1 MKDQDIEKYIG
12 CCFDSDKF
20 CELFPN
26 LSKKLVK
33 LTNSEECHNGLQL
46 KTGFNEDFL
55 TFNPMGICR
64 PGGIYLTYEDNIP
77 MWFENVNNNMKYCR
91 KAELC
96 YDSKIYV
103 EVYNVFKVN
112 KIFLGE
118 RVEIKDLP
126 GWSDKEYC
134 LKSLKLSAGNAPLQL
149 NGCAS
154 LKFIKNIDEDIQIE
168 ALRNN
173 WESLTYFLE
182 SGIILSEKVQM
193 EAVIK
198 YSFNFSVL
206 LKYDILPSFEI
217 QLFVA
222 KKWGYMLIPLIEY
235 LVKNEK
241 CSSLSEKIVLEA
253 IKNDGSA
260 IIALCRYNLHIS
272 SEMKIVAVKI
282 WGHPLE
288 ILLQY
293 KIPITEEEQM
303 LILRDNWKYIDIFEK
318 YGVNLSDEAKR
329 YANGWRR
336 LLFPEKYI
344 NV

>member
-1 MKDQDIEKYIG
+1 
-12 CCFDSDKF
+12 
-20 CELFPN
+20 
-26 LSKKLVK
+26 
-33 LTNSEECHNGLQL
+33 
-46 KTGFNEDFL
+46 
-55 TFNPMGICR
+55 
-64 PGGIYLTYEDNIP
+64 
-77 MWFENVNNNMKYCR
+77 
-91 KAELC
+91 
-96 YDSKIYV
+96 
-103 EVYNVFKVN
+103 
-112 KIFLGE
+112 
-118 RVEIKDLP
+118 
-126 GWSDKEYC
+126 
-134 LKSLKLSAGNAPLQL
+134 
-149 NGCAS
+149 
-154 LKFIKNIDEDIQIE
+154 
-168 ALRNN
+168 
-173 WESLTYFLE
+173 
-182 SGIILSEKVQM
+182 M